1 MLLHN
6 NQQRGRFIMSSLS
19 TRAAAM
25 GRSRALCA
33 LAYTFAAGLSL
44 AALALFT
51 TGDASAHA
59 KKEKAG
65 AKAEAKVTAYRAVV
79 ADAGSPL
86 LRVVDLETGKVLV
99 SAELASPARLTA
111 GEGRRM
117 VFAAQGAAGEVRPID
132 TGIAFDD
139 HGDHA
144 DITVK
149 APRVLAPALKGA
161 KPSHINHGG
170 GKVAVFF
177 DGDGAAS
184 LIPEKAFI
192 AGELAKV
199 ERVATG
205 TGHHGVAKPIG
216 RVLAISV
223 PKEGENLPVAIALK
237 QGDAAASQTI
247 DCPRLH
253 GEGQSGR
260 FTGFGCADGVAV
272 FEETA
277 AGLVGR
283 KLAYPTSLPAGRMVR
298 NLAGA
303 SGYSMLVGD
312 FGPDGMVVIDPG
324 KADGF
329 SFVPLPARRIHFALD
344 AKAGDKLFVL
354 VEDGR
359 VIKINPLTG
368 ATVAERAVTG
378 RYSME
383 AGVVRPRM
391 SSVGDVVVVSN
402 PAASEIVVLD
412 AETLTERRRIAL
424 AGAPFDVIA
433 VGGTGAKH

>member
-1 MLLHN
+1 
-6 NQQRGRFIMSSLS
+6 
-19 TRAAAM
+19 
-25 GRSRALCA
+25 
-33 LAYTFAAGLSL
+33 
-44 AALALFT
+44 
-51 TGDASAHA
+51 
-59 KKEKAG
+59 
-65 AKAEAKVTAYRAVV
+65 
-79 ADAGSPL
+79 
-86 LRVVDLETGKVLV
+86 
-99 SAELASPARLTA
+99 
-111 GEGRRM
+111 
-117 VFAAQGAAGEVRPID
+117 
-132 TGIAFDD
+132 
-139 HGDHA
+139 
-144 DITVK
+144 
-149 APRVLAPALKGA
+149 
-161 KPSHINHGG
+161 
-170 GKVAVFF
+170 VAVFF

-192 AGELAKV
+192 AGDLGRA

-205 TGHHGVAKPIG
+205 AGHHGVAKPIG
-216 RVLAISV
+216 RALAISV
-223 PKEGENLPVAIALK
+223 PKEGENLPVAIALR
-237 QGDAAASQTI
+237 QGDAPAQSI

-260 FTGFGCADGVAV
+260 FTGFGCADGVAM

-277 AGLVGR
+277 GGVVGR
-283 KLAYPTSLPAGRMVR
+283 KLAYPASLPTGRMVR

-312 FGPDGMVVIDPG
+312 FGADGMVVIDPG

-329 SFVPLPARRIHFALD
+329 SFLPLPARRIHFALD
-344 AKAGDKLFVL
+344 SRAGDKLFVL

-359 VIKINPLTG
+359 LIKINPLTG
-368 ATVAERAVTG
+368 ANVAERAVTG

-383 AGVVRPRM
+383 AGVVRPRL

-402 PAASEIVVLD
+402 PAAAEIVVLD

>member
-1 MLLHN
+1 L
-6 NQQRGRFIMSSLS
+6 
-19 TRAAAM
+19 
-25 GRSRALCA
+25 
-33 LAYTFAAGLSL
+33 AAGLSL
-44 AALALFT
+44 AALAPFT
-51 TGDASAHA
+51 AGEAAQG
-59 KKEKAG
+59 KKAG
-65 AKAEAKVTAYRAVV
+65 AEAKAEAKVTAYRAVV

-86 LRVVDLETGKVLV
+86 LRVVDLETGKVLA

-117 VFAAQGAAGEVRPID
+117 VFAAQGAAGEVRPVD
-132 TGIAFDD
+132 TGIAFED

-149 APRVLAPALKGA
+149 APRILAPALKGA

-170 GKVAVFF
+170 GMVAVFF

-192 AGELAKV
+192 AGDLGRA

-216 RVLAISV
+216 RALAISV

-237 QGDAAASQTI
+237 QGDAPPQSI

-260 FTGFGCADGVAV
+260 FTGFGCADGVAM

-277 AGLVGR
+277 SGVVGR
-283 KLAYPTSLPAGRMVR
+283 KLAYPASLPTGRMVR

-312 FGPDGMVVIDPG
+312 FGADGMVVIDPG

-329 SFVPLPARRIHFALD
+329 SFLPLPARRIHFALD
-344 AKAGDKLFVL
+344 SRAGDKLFVL

-359 VIKINPLTG
+359 LIKINPLTG

-402 PAASEIVVLD
+402 PAAAEIVVLD
-412 AETLTERRRIAL
+412 AETLAERRRIAL

-433 VGGTGAKH
+433 VGGTGAEH